1 MTISGRAGI
10 VLSSI
15 LFARQ
20 AQVER
25 QNAQEARAEAEAA
38 KVLADERAKTIDM
51 LRAELSRITER
62 LERLESGKV

>member
-1 MTISGRAGI
+1 M
-10 VLSSI
+10 LSSI